1 MDPNLKK
8 TLRAIT
14 LEIRHILEGYFNGR
28 GEWQPG
34 DLERR
39 LAAIGIR
46 KDRPPAPA
54 AGLSHLTPEDKE
66 ARRVV
71 EAYITAKA
79 EAGVSQARAVE
90 EFLRESA
97 YTWANRL
104 LALRCLEARGIIDEV
119 VLQKKEYGGRS
130 LEHHRLVRRAP
141 ERCAGEDEGL
151 YAVLFDAFERL
162 AEELPLLFDPA
173 APGVALRPSVAA
185 LKRCL
190 ALLSGTVT
198 VRGCEPAVEEI
209 FTAPDAL
216 GWAYQYWN
224 TEEKDRIFETLRTRK
239 GFKIEGADII
249 LVTQLYTEPYMVKF
263 LVQNS
268 LGALWMGMYP
278 DSRLYEN
285 WPYYVKEADRAAVT
299 RKPVREITFLDPAVG
314 SGHFLLEAFDLFYAM
329 YLEEGEITEPA
340 AICASILENN
350 LYGIDIDER
359 AVQIAALALY
369 MKAKEKAPDFVPR
382 RVNLVATN
390 IRLPKG
396 EKYLEE
402 FLGTLERGSVI
413 LEFRSAF
420 ESIFRALS
428 SAAELGSLVQIE
440 ERFAE
445 ALDAIRREH
454 EKAIGGP
461 PGSLRDD
468 PWWRKLYTDALGRF
482 RAYIEKEIVA
492 DDLSARFFGAAA
504 AKGLTLF
511 DLLSRRYDV
520 VATNPPYM
528 GSKNMGPVLK
538 NYLQTHYAP
547 GKRDLYAA
555 FILRCLQL
563 AAEGGRV
570 AMVTQQSW
578 MFLRSFADLR
588 ALDEEKLKKG
598 SKGAFPGLL
607 RATTIETLAHLGEHA
622 FDDSSAAGAFV
633 VLFVLAKTPPAP
645 EHRLTAFRLVGPK
658 SAAEKDAL
666 LRLVVAHYKN
676 GLVSK
681 TKQENFLALPTRSL
695 IYWLRDKFFK
705 LMLEKDGFSTYAFMS
720 KGLGTCNDNRFV
732 RYHWE
737 VTSYKRWHYLSKG
750 GKYRRWY
757 GLRYYRV
764 DYENEGARI
773 KFELEQ
779 KFPYLKGNFG
789 LLIHDPEWYTKPGF
803 VYSEVGRGCLGVRE
817 KSPAEIVGHRGPAI
831 YPLDENVRYTLA
843 GILNC
848 RLMSY
853 LYRSLTTT
861 LLLDN
866 NYLGL
871 LPVRII
877 KNPIVNRCVESCF
890 NIFNYLTSMDLQE
903 STFLANTFNENYF
916 SLKESFSN
924 FQDQMFH
931 SAATLHFLEGLIEQE
946 VFSAFQVL
954 GEELMVV
961 LNETGTPAGWFP
973 LIAGYDALPE
983 LPEIPPEVIEYLK
996 NHERRTLTPEEL
1008 TDLKRRLRALY
1019 EAGPGAKVE
1028 EEEPV
1033 DDNEAASEDDEEEEN
1048 EVVLGA
1054 RIPIP
1059 TETFLEELSVKLEI
1073 HPISVYWLLKELREK
1088 EHVVCLPELR
1098 RYTTDY
1104 FTVMILRLLGHRWP
1118 KQIEAGEPVPEWAE
1132 PDGIIPLTDG
1142 AGKPTL
1148 IERVRERIAADFG
1161 EERVSA
1167 IEREFAEIM
1176 GKPLEE
1182 WLAKDFFKHH
1192 TSRFKKR
1199 PIAWQI
1205 ESRPNNNDKVM
1216 RSRRKGLSPN
1226 RTPAF
1231 SCLVYYHAL
1240 DADLLPKLCSQYV
1253 GPLRLRLE
1261 TELQNLERVEKR
1273 TPDQEGRRLLLE
1285 RQIEELKSFEQ
1296 NLQAVAAEGFATP
1309 SLSQVVRDDALQSLT
1324 RAYLALAAEAAGAV
1338 LPEWKEEA
1346 RAISSELVEPL
1357 EEAITRLAYHCARV
1371 APQMKVNPSDPLL
1384 EANVL
1389 RETVFKERE
1398 RIIKDALALAYT
1410 VWEKAFK
1417 QWKTER
1423 RKEAREAGLKPPRF
1437 DDQDRRAAYLAQKMT
1452 TWLPP
1457 DLDTWRE
1464 WGLSLPIYD
1473 EFCRLTEHAA
1483 TPAAPAEFFA
1493 QERRYAPDINDGVR
1507 VNIAPLQKAGL
1518 LAAEVLPT
1526 KDLDKAIADRTV
1538 WRADERRWC
1547 REGRL
1552 PRPGWWPA

>member
-71 EAYITAKA
+71 EAYVAAKA
-79 EAGVSQARAVE
+79 EAGVSQARVVE

-130 LEHHRLVRRAP
+130 LEHYRLVRRAP

-151 YAVLFDAFERL
+151 YAVLFDAFARL

-185 LKRCL
+185 LRRCL
-190 ALLSGTVT
+190 ALLSGTET

-278 DSRLYEN
+278 NSRLYEK

-299 RKPVREITFLDPAVG
+299 RKPIREITFLDPAVG

-369 MKAKEKAPDFVPR
+369 MKAKEKAPDFAPR

-396 EKYLEE
+396 EQYLEE

-428 SAAELGSLVQIE
+428 SAAELGTLVQIE
-440 ERFAE
+440 EQFAE

-454 EKAIGGP
+454 EKAIGRP
-461 PGSLRDD
+461 PGSLRHD
-468 PWWRKLYTDALGRF
+468 PWWQKLHADALGRF
-482 RAYIEKEIVA
+482 RAYIEKEIIA

-528 GSKNMGPVLK
+528 GSKNMGPLLK
-538 NYLQTHYAP
+538 EYLQKNYAP

-588 ALDEEKLKKG
+588 ALDDEKLKKG
-598 SKGAFPGLL
+598 PKGDFPGLL

-658 SAAEKDAL
+658 SAAEKDEL
-666 LRLVVAHYKN
+666 LQTGTA
-676 GLVSK
+676 GQGDVSR
-681 TKQENFLALPTRSL
+681 TKQSGFLAIPNTPIVFWLGERIFQILKARPL
-695 IYWLRDKFFK
+695 IEDVAEVKQ
-705 LMLEKDGFSTYAFMS
+705 
-720 KGLGTCNDNRFV
+720 GLATADDNRFL
-732 RYHWE
+732 RYFWE
-737 VTSYKRWHYLSKG
+737 CPSCNAHRWFPFCKG
-750 GKYRRWY
+750 GGFSKWFGLNLFSIRWDY
-757 GLRYYRV
+757 GGSVLRNVKSAVIRNPEYYFRQGYTYTGTARGSFALRYI
-764 DYENEGARI
+764 D
-773 KFELEQ
+773 
-779 KFPYLKGNFG
+779 GNAIF
-789 LLIHDPEWYTKPGF
+789 
-803 VYSEVGRGCLGVRE
+803 
-817 KSPAEIVGHRGPAI
+817 GHRGPMIFVIDNIHENTIFCIGNSRVVTYLLRAI
-831 YPLDENVRYTLA
+831 SPSLCFEVSQVNRVPILFSISNDW
-843 GILNC
+843 GISQFCLNMKQKIVSLSLC
-848 RLMSY
+848 ERSFSQPDTY
-853 LYRSLTTT
+853 LYGDCRSCFGSFKMYLS
-861 LLLDN
+861 DFER
-866 NYLGL
+866 YLGAVSSL
-871 LPVRII
+871 LH
-877 KNPIVNRCVESCF
+877 
-890 NIFNYLTSMDLQE
+890 T
-903 STFLANTFNENYF
+903 A
-916 SLKESFSN
+916 
-924 FQDQMFH
+924 
-931 SAATLHFLEGLIEQE
+931 EGLNELYVMKLYD
-946 VFSAFQVL
+946 VFTDNSLQSILA
-954 GEELMVV
+954 
-961 LNETGTPAGWFP
+961 ETGTPAGWFP

-983 LPEIPPEVIEYLK
+983 LPEGLPEIPPEVIEYLK

-1028 EEEPV
+1028 EEEPFDDDEAV
-1033 DDNEAASEDDEEEEN
+1033 SEDNEDEEN
-1048 EVVLGA
+1048 KVVLGA

-1088 EHVVCLPELR
+1088 EGVVCLPELR

-1132 PDGIIPLTDG
+1132 PDGIIPLTEG

-1192 TSRFKKR
+1192 TSQFKKR

-1205 ESRPNNNDKVM
+1205 ESRPNNNEKVM
-1216 RSRRKGLSPN
+1216 RSRRKGLSLN

-1240 DADLLPKLCSQYV
+1240 GADLLPKLCSQYV

-1261 TELQNLERVEKR
+1261 TELHNLERVERR

-1285 RQIEELKSFEQ
+1285 RQIEELKAFEQ
-1296 NLQAVAAEGFATP
+1296 KLQAVAAEGFTTP
-1309 SLSQVVRDDALQSLT
+1309 SLSRVVTDDALQSLT
-1324 RAYLALAAEAAGAV
+1324 RAYLARASEAAGAV

-1346 RAISSELVEPL
+1346 RAISSELAEPL
-1357 EEAITRLAYHCARV
+1357 EEAITCLAYHCAKV
-1371 APQMKVNPSDPLL
+1371 APQMKVNPSDPLPD
-1384 EANVL
+1384 ANAL

-1410 VWEKAFK
+1410 AWEKAFK
-1417 QWKTER
+1417 QWKTQR
-1423 RKEAREAGLKPPRF
+1423 RKEAKEAGLKPPRF
-1437 DDQDRRAAYLAQKMT
+1437 DDQDRLAARLARKMT
-1452 TWLPP
+1452 GWLPP

-1473 EFCRLTEHAA
+1473 EFCRLTEHAT
-1483 TPAAPAEFFA
+1483 TPAAPAEFLA

-1518 LAAEVLPT
+1518 LASEVLPA
-1526 KDLDKAIADRTV
+1526 KDQDKAIADRAV

-1547 REGRL
+1547 REGKL
-1552 PRPGWWPA
+1552 PRPGWWPV